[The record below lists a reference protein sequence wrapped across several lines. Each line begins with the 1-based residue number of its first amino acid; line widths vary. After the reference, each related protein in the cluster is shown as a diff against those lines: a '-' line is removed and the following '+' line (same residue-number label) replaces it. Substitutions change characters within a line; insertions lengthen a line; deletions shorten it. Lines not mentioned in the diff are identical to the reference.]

1 MLLVGY
7 VIIFQVNTK
16 CRGYFM
22 KKRLFKT
29 FLVLL
34 LMVVLFPL
42 SGAKRDIHL
51 NLIGS
56 SAPEVKLETGL
67 NFTYPLFQGE
77 GILTE
82 NNNLKIKTK
91 LGISPVSATFDVD
104 FVLTPVAFAEVSLGG
119 TVGGGWTISEKLN
132 GAKIYCTC
140 NNSARDDNFAGS
152 YLKGKIGGALQF
164 DTAAFFDNKWASIFA
179 RTYQELSL
187 QSFSTAE
194 SGQYWNFEM
203 AGYKIDGRF
212 YHAEYVVGYNMP
224 IMLNTIA
231 VMLETDI
238 NNFRSHKETEML
250 LTLSAI
256 ANLKIL
262 DNLNVTIIGQFNDK
276 KSVDNDVVQ
285 KGSLKFS
292 KVVGMVKYSF

>member
-1 MLLVGY
+1 
-7 VIIFQVNTK
+7 
-16 CRGYFM
+16 M

-34 LMVVLFPL
+34 LLVVLFPL

-67 NFTYPLFQGE
+67 NFTYPLLQGE

-82 NNNLKIKTK
+82 NNNLKVKTK

-140 NNSARDDNFAGS
+140 DNSAHDDNFAGS

-164 DTAAFFDNKWASIFA
+164 DTAALYDNKWASIFA

-194 SGQYWNFEM
+194 SGQLWNFEM

-238 NNFRSHKETEML
+238 NNFRSYKETEML

-276 KSVDNDVVQ
+276 KSVDDDVIQ
-285 KGSLKFS
+285 KDNLKFS